1 MSQVF
6 RETKMQQG
14 KILVGLEPVF
24 QLQTSGAK
32 TRKGEELSFAAA
44 LSSRGLVTRDIYI
57 KLTWLAMAVFST
69 WIRG

>member
-44 LSSRGLVTRDIYI
+44 LAS
-57 KLTWLAMAVFST
+57 
-69 WIRG
+69 